1 MTTSSARRP
10 RTTPISLAAA
20 RRIALSA
27 QGFGRPRPGPAP
39 PDARQ
44 IAALIRRLG
53 LLQLDSVNVFCRAHY
68 MPIFSRLGRY
78 DTTVLDRMA
87 AHGPGRRRDRRLFEY
102 WGHEASLIPLESQPL
117 FRWRMLRVQE
127 LWGSMIDLARDRPEL
142 VGRHARARR
151 RPGSRAR
158 QRHRHPAPGA
168 AARPHVELARRQ
180 ACARAPVLHGARDG
194 AARVN
199 FERLYDLTER
209 VIPPEVL
216 AAPTPPEAE
225 AQRELLRI
233 SARALGVA
241 TEPDLGDYFRLP
253 RADSKVHVAE
263 LVAAGELLPVAVDG
277 WDAPA
282 YLWHETSIPR
292 TIHARALLSP
302 FDPLVWFRQRA
313 ERLFQFVYRIE
324 IYTPAPKRVYGYYVL
339 PFLLGDSLV
348 ARVDLKADRQAGVLR
363 VQSAH
368 AEPGVDLDHVA
379 AELAAELELARGWLG
394 LESGISV
401 ARRGG
406 LSAALRQAVCS
417 VG

>member
-1 MTTSSARRP
+1 VTASTARRG

-20 RRIALSA
+20 RRIALAA

-68 MPIFSRLGRY
+68 MPIFSRLGPY
-78 DTTVLDRMA
+78 DTAILDRMA
-87 AHGPGRRRDRRLFEY
+87 AHGPGRRRDRRLIEY
-102 WGHEASLIPLESQPL
+102 WGHEASLIPVESQPL

-142 VGRHARARR
+142 VADTLALVTEQGPVRASATGIPRPEP
-151 RPGSRAR
+151 RPGHMWNWHDGKRALEHLFFTGR
-158 QRHRHPAPGA
+158 VTA
-168 AARPHVELARRQ
+168 
-180 ACARAPVLHGARDG
+180 

-209 VIPPEVL
+209 VLPPEVL
-216 AAPTPPEAE
+216 ASPTPPEDE

-233 SARALGVA
+233 AARALGVA

-253 RADSKVHVAE
+253 RADSKARVAE
-263 LVAAGELLPVAVDG
+263 LVAAGELLGVEVEG

-282 YLWHETSIPR
+282 YIWHGTSTPR
-292 TIHARALLSP
+292 KLHARALLSP

-368 AEPGVDLDHVA
+368 AEPGVDLEHVA
-379 AELAAELELARGWLG
+379 EELAAELELARGWLG
-394 LESGISV
+394 LASGISV

-406 LSAALRQAVCS
+406 LSGALIQAVRS

>member
-1 MTTSSARRP
+1 MTTSSARRT

-68 MPIFSRLGRY
+68 VPIFSRLGPY
-78 DTTVLDRMA
+78 DTTILDRMA
-87 AHGPGRRRDRRLFEY
+87 AHGPGRRRDRRLIEY
-102 WGHEASLIPLESQPL
+102 WGHEASLIPVESQPL

-142 VGRHARARR
+142 VADTLALVTDQGPVRASATGIPRPEP
-151 RPGSRAR
+151 RPGHMWNWHDGKRALEHLFFTGR
-158 QRHRHPAPGA
+158 VTA
-168 AARPHVELARRQ
+168 
-180 ACARAPVLHGARDG
+180 

-209 VIPPEVL
+209 VIPTEVL
-216 AAPTPPEAE
+216 AAPTPTEAE

-233 SARALGVA
+233 SARALGIA

-253 RADSKVHVAE
+253 RADSKVQVAE
-263 LVAAGELLPVAVDG
+263 LVAAGELLPVEVDG

-292 TIHARALLSP
+292 KIQARALLSP

-379 AELAAELELARGWLG
+379 AELAAELDLARGWLG
-394 LESGISV
+394 LGSGISV

-406 LSAALRQAVCS
+406 LSTALEQAVLS